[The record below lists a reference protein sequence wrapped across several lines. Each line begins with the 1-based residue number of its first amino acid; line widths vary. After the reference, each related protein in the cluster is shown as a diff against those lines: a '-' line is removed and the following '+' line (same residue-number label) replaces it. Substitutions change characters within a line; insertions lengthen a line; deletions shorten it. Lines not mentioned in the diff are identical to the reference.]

1 MPHKKRGAKKTKSRK
16 PPERR
21 AKIEQ
26 KEILGA
32 EAVTASRNL
41 DLMGDKPPY
50 PVEG

>member
-1 MPHKKRGAKKTKSRK
+1 MPHKKRGAKKSKPRK

-21 AKIEQ
+21 GGKAAEV
-26 KEILGA
+26 LGGD
-32 EAVTASRNL
+32 AVTASRNL

>member
-1 MPHKKRGAKKTKSRK
+1 MPHKKRGAKKIKSRK

-21 AKIEQ
+21 GGKRQ
-26 KEILGA
+26 TEIMGG